1 MQRRDVTTGKTSMLK
16 IMLAFG
22 CIAFAGTTSTAQ
34 EFPSKPVTLM
44 MPYAAGGPG
53 DTITRI
59 IGQGMG
65 KVLGRQF
72 LVENTA
78 GAGGTIGTAK
88 VAAAPPDGYL
98 LLVMHL
104 GHAANIALYPNLRYD
119 AIADFEPIGMIA
131 ESPMAFVARKNFPAD
146 NFKDFVAQVKA
157 GKDKVTYG
165 YAGVGSASHLC
176 GLQFFSAIETT
187 VTSVPYKGTGPALSD
202 LIGGQ
207 FDFMC
212 DQTLNVLQPV
222 NAGAIKAFAVTTKA
236 RLAVAPELPTAAE
249 AGLPGFETAVWFGM
263 YAPKGTPKAVIDTLA
278 AALQGALKD
287 PDVKGRLAASGAET
301 VSSERAQPEAL
312 RAHLKAEIAKWVP
325 IIRNAGARAE

>member
-1 MQRRDVTTGKTSMLK
+1 
-16 IMLAFG
+16 
-22 CIAFAGTTSTAQ
+22 
-34 EFPSKPVTLM
+34 
-44 MPYAAGGPG
+44 
-53 DTITRI
+53 
-59 IGQGMG
+59 
-65 KVLGRQF
+65 
-72 LVENTA
+72 
-78 GAGGTIGTAK
+78 
-88 VAAAPPDGYL
+88 
-98 LLVMHL
+98 VMHL

-157 GKDKVTYG
+157 GKEKVTHG
-165 YAGVGSASHLC
+165 HAGVGSASHLC
-176 GLQFFSAIETT
+176 GLQFFSAIGMT

-325 IIRNAGARAE
+325 IIRSAGAHAE

>member
-1 MQRRDVTTGKTSMLK
+1 MLK

-22 CIAFAGTTSTAQ
+22 CIAYAATTGAAAQ

-119 AIADFEPIGMIA
+119 AIANFEPIGMIA

-146 NFKDFVAQVKA
+146 NFKDFVARVKA
-157 GKDKVTYG
+157 GKEKVTHG
-165 YAGVGSASHLC
+165 HAGVGSASHLC
-176 GLQFFSAIETT
+176 GLQFFSAIGMT

-325 IIRNAGARAE
+325 IIRNAGAHAE